1 LCQLGMLCPPSVEF
15 YVQSRTE
22 SSWRQKNKHPKPD
35 HNKIKPQKN
44 IPRISDSEKTLV
56 AIIIIVPIFV
66 ADPPMSSSA
75 MFFETACST
84 VISAASEC
92 NVTRLEPK
100 AYFVAWN
107 GVLCLMFTGF
117 PPSLT
122 HLKNL
127 LNDGSNNNAW
137 KKEGFGSK
145 WPKVTLGFLKDGQML
160 SLQEFEVL
168 QSLCKRLS
176 KKFSDLCSED
186 TPNND
191 HETSISIQ
199 NISVVEYEQRG
210 LERYRLRTDIA
221 LKDSSHDNNKNEI
234 PSMEELQR
242 TDSVYSEW
250 NDTHAYLEKVN
261 IPGEPYRNGSK
272 VGYTCV
278 AFLDLDTWVTN
289 EMETLRQQIDEALP
303 GKYEWLQ
310 NKSLHCT
317 IRSLNPAIAP

>member
-1 LCQLGMLCPPSVEF
+1 
-15 YVQSRTE
+15 
-22 SSWRQKNKHPKPD
+22 
-35 HNKIKPQKN
+35 
-44 IPRISDSEKTLV
+44 
-56 AIIIIVPIFV
+56 
-66 ADPPMSSSA
+66 MSSSA

-84 VISAASEC
+84 VLSAASEC
-92 NVTRLEPK
+92 NVTKLEPK

-117 PPSLT
+117 PPSLE

-127 LNDGSNNNAW
+127 LNDGSNNAW

-145 WPKVTLGFLKDGQML
+145 WPKVTLGFLKYGQML

-168 QSLCKRLS
+168 QSLCQRLS
-176 KKFSDLCSED
+176 KKFSDC
-186 TPNND
+186 D

-199 NISVVEYEQRG
+199 KISVVEYEQRG

-221 LKDSSHDNNKNEI
+221 LKDTGNNSTKNEV
-234 PSMEELQR
+234 PSIEELQR

-272 VGYTCV
+272 TGYTCV
-278 AFLDLDTWVTN
+278 AFLDVVNTWITK
-289 EMETLRQQIDEALP
+289 EMETLRQQIDETLP

-310 NKSLHCT
+310 KTSLHCT
-317 IRSLNPAIAP
+317 IRSLNPAIAPSLTNVE